1 MHCPFRGS
9 NGLDKSR
16 YHNRSDQWRKRTG
29 AKRSGALSW
38 VSVPRSLVFVTVVA
52 AAALAAQTAMKHA
65 DSLHEIDLQSLIRP
79 KPVKPIAGVASVIDG
94 DTIEV
99 HGQRIRFNGIDA
111 PESKQYCD
119 DAKGFEYPC
128 GRRSAE
134 ALDSFLAVSRP
145 VQCTFVTWD
154 RYHRFV
160 GDCRR
165 ADGASVAAWMVEH
178 GQALDWPRYSNGA
191 YASQQ
196 AKAQAAK
203 IGLWVGNFQAPWDWR
218 ASHAD
223 GAASSSQPVGIISRK
238 LVAQS
243 GNYSCAPRRYCS
255 QISSCQEAQW
265 YLHNCSW
272 GRKLD
277 RDGDGIACETL
288 C

>member
-1 MHCPFRGS
+1 MDR
-9 NGLDKSR
+9 SR
-16 YHNRSDQWRKRTG
+16 HDNRSDQWRKRTG
-29 AKRSGALSW
+29 AKRSRALRRAG
-38 VSVPRSLVFVTVVA
+38 VPRRLIFITVA
-52 AAALAAQTAMKHA
+52 AAGALAAQTAMKHA
-65 DSLHEIDLQSLIRP
+65 DGLQEINLQNLIGAKHP
-79 KPVKPIAGVASVIDG
+79 DPITGVASVIDG

-111 PESKQYCD
+111 PESRQYCD
-119 DAKGFEYPC
+119 DANGFEYPC

-134 ALDSFLAVSRP
+134 ALDTFLAASRP

-165 ADGASVAAWMVEH
+165 ADGADVTAWMVEH
-178 GQALDWPRYSNGA
+178 GQALDWPRYSHGA
-191 YASQQ
+191 YAAQQ
-196 AKAQAAK
+196 AKAEAAK
-203 IGLWVGNFQAPWDWR
+203 VGIWVGKSQAPWDWR
-218 ASHAD
+218 AEHPD
-223 GAASSSQPVGIISRK
+223 GAAPSSQPLGIVSRP

-243 GNYSCAPRRYCS
+243 GYSCEPRRYCS
-255 QISSCQEAQW
+255 QISSCDEAQW

-277 RDGDGIACETL
+277 RDGDGVACETL